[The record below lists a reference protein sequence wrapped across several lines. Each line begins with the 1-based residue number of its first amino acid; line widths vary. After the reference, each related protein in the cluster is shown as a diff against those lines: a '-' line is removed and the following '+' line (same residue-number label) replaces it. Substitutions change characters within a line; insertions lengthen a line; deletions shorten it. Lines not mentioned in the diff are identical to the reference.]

1 MLLEGSQIQRCSKG
15 YQPAHD
21 AGMNATLQQEDNI
34 RQSLDQTQDALER
47 SQDRYRTYADL
58 QHQLKMLS
66 SQVPPKDQSV
76 SYPHLRGHIPHVTE
90 TLLAVANKQ
99 ALMRPQDAS

>member
-1 MLLEGSQIQRCSKG
+1 MT
-15 YQPAHD
+15 
-21 AGMNATLQQEDNI
+21 ATLQQEDNI

-66 SQVPPKDQSV
+66 SQVPPQYPSV
-76 SYPHLRGHIPHVTE
+76 SCPYLKSHNTYVVQ
-90 TLLAVANKQ
+90 TLLAVAY
-99 ALMRPQDAS
+99 